1 MSLLTVIQY
10 ACRRAALPVPST
22 VIGTT
27 DQQVAQLYA
36 LLEEEGNDLAQR
48 GEWEALTREASWT
61 TTAAEDQ
68 GAMTTLA
75 SNGFRAIRNDTIWS
89 RTRRLP
95 VAGPLSPQDWQTL
108 KAWSVSG
115 PYYQYRIRGGRLL
128 VNPAA
133 PAGES
138 WFFEYLSQNWIL
150 GADGT
155 TYKQYFTLDTDTLL
169 VPESLALAGLR
180 WRWKK
185 EKGLEYA
192 EDFRTYEMQVK
203 NALGSDGGK
212 PTLAMDL
219 GGDTPQ
225 AGIIVPIGSWF

>member
-1 MSLLTVIQY
+1 MSLLTIVQY
-10 ACRRAALPVPST
+10 ACRRAAVPVPD
-22 VIGTT
+22 VVYGTS
-27 DQQVAQLYA
+27 DQQILQMLA

-48 GEWEALTREASWT
+48 GVWQGLTFEASWT

-68 GAMTTLA
+68 GALTTLA
-75 SNGFRAIRNDTIWS
+75 SNGFRYIKNDTIWS

-133 PAGES
+133 PASES
-138 WFFEYLSQNWIL
+138 WFFEYLSKNWIL
-150 GADGT
+150 SASGSV
-155 TYKQYFTLDTDTLL
+155 YKQYFTLDTDTVLIPEELL
-169 VPESLALAGLR
+169 ILGLR

-185 EKGLEYA
+185 EKGLDYA

-212 PTLAMDL
+212 SVLHMDM
-219 GGDTPQ
+219 GGDGPK
-225 AGIIVPIGSWF
+225 AGIVIPLGSWI